1 MRPAFADVDD
11 VFTYIQSNIR
21 QTMFRGEQQHFLRKS
36 AFDEIT
42 TRETV
47 HLVASEDEDLFM
59 DEKSLDQF
67 VDRIFKDGKR
77 LFATCVQGS
86 LPMTCLQLLLEN
98 GLTDSNMPLS
108 KEDFPGKKLK
118 RNFVGSFLPNQTL
131 FNVAFFELD
140 EVQDLT
146 GLTKPIDHDENRL
159 IGKGAFGAV
168 YTIQIHSEQRSFT
181 SGNIKDEFAMK
192 VTERKGTRE
201 LPYHQAMA
209 DLSHPHLVK
218 CLTSF
223 TFGAQYHMVYEK
235 ADRNLEEFMAKHK
248 DPSTLPSVGSKELAQ
263 QLLGII
269 GAVSVIHNQSS
280 LSDDTNRLSVASPAS
295 RKTGYL
301 HDIKPD
307 NLLVFKY
314 HSNNQDYH
322 LLRLSDF
329 SCAKV
334 VAFVESVSGVHRQSW
349 QSTSKSGT
357 PVYRPPEST
366 TKGKTSRPYDIW
378 SLGCVLLEVLVW
390 FTEGYEGLESF
401 RTSRFRAVKP
411 NGIEDEGFYYT
422 EETGPNAKAR
432 LRKQVA
438 DRLKTIQSRCEGPLQ
453 LIAEA
458 VPQMLEIDEKKRP
471 TAEQLV
477 RRLKP
482 IGQAPQPPTPVVSF
496 ESLEP
501 SARAS
506 FPSGLT
512 YSSESDSDFGPV
524 ININVQRPTE

>member
-1 MRPAFADVDD
+1 
-11 VFTYIQSNIR
+11 
-21 QTMFRGEQQHFLRKS
+21 
-36 AFDEIT
+36 
-42 TRETV
+42 
-47 HLVASEDEDLFM
+47 
-59 DEKSLDQF
+59 
-67 VDRIFKDGKR
+67 
-77 LFATCVQGS
+77 
-86 LPMTCLQLLLEN
+86 
-98 GLTDSNMPLS
+98 
-108 KEDFPGKKLK
+108 
-118 RNFVGSFLPNQTL
+118 
-131 FNVAFFELD
+131 
-140 EVQDLT
+140 
-146 GLTKPIDHDENRL
+146 
-159 IGKGAFGAV
+159 
-168 YTIQIHSEQRSFT
+168 
-181 SGNIKDEFAMK
+181 MK

-235 ADRNLEEFMAKHK
+235 ADRNLEEFMAKHRK
-248 DPSTLPSVGSKELAQ
+248 PSTLQSMGSQELAQ
-263 QLLGII
+263 QLAGII

-280 LSDDTNRLSVASPAS
+280 LSDDTNRLSVSSPAS

-314 HSNNQDYH
+314 NQHDQEYH
-322 LLRLSDF
+322 LFRLSDF

-334 VAFVESVSGVHRQSW
+334 VAFVESVSGMHRQSW

-378 SLGCVLLEVLVW
+378 SLGCVLFEVLVW
-390 FTEGYEGLESF
+390 FTEGYEALELF
-401 RTSRFRAVKP
+401 RRSRFRAVKP

-422 EETGPNAKAR
+422 EETGPNAKAH

-438 DRLKTIQSRCEGPLQ
+438 DRLKTIQSRCNGPLQ
-453 LIAEA
+453 IISEA
-458 VPQMLEIDEKKRP
+458 IPQMLEIEERKRP

-477 RRLKP
+477 KRLRV
-482 IGQAPQPPTPVVSF
+482 IGQAPQPPALVTSPNSF
-496 ESLEP
+496 DLSP
-501 SARAS
+501 MRAS
-506 FPSGLT
+506 LPSSPT
-512 YSSESDSDFGPV
+512 YASESDSDFGPV